1 MDCYSAMMSFCT
13 VLQLFIIDPIH
24 TYLYLFRDH
33 LKKRCVHIYSVYS
46 LISVSATEIQHQ
58 SGCSQ
63 EYTVHVCFEL
73 LLSSLW
79 GSCHPPNGIG
89 GSINQSS
96 VWTPNCDGTDGCS
109 ISVWVCV
116 HGWAWWACWHL
127 ASQPLP
133 SVCVL
138 KNVGLK
144 LSMLG

>member
-1 MDCYSAMMSFCT
+1 MDFYSAIMSFCT

-24 TYLYLFRDH
+24 TYLYLFRDN

-96 VWTPNCDGTDGCS
+96 V
-109 ISVWVCV
+109 
-116 HGWAWWACWHL
+116 
-127 ASQPLP
+127 
-133 SVCVL
+133 
-138 KNVGLK
+138 
-144 LSMLG
+144 